1 MFNETY
7 IMLNKIYLVYLFEH
21 GKIKNLSIM
30 KKNVLITG
38 GSGFVGKELTQVL
51 IDSGYTVSILSRSKR
66 ANTADI
72 FYYTWDIQNQHIEEE
87 AVLKADYVIH
97 LAGANIAE
105 KRWTEKR
112 KDLVINSRK
121 QSAELIL
128 SVVKKHNKKLE
139 AFVSASGIGIYGAV
153 NGEAICTENSRPAN
167 DFLGTVCQMWEA
179 AADQFAQL
187 GIRTVK
193 VRTGLVLGK
202 NDGFLNKLTPIFKLR
217 LGSAIGSGKQYMPWI
232 YVDDLCAIYLEAIKN
247 PNMNGAY
254 NAAINDNTT
263 NDIFSKTLA
272 KVYGYKIWLPDVPS
286 FLLNLVLGEMAKLV
300 LTGRRVSSDKIEKM
314 GFNFKYKN
322 LEETIRICLA
332 K

>member
-1 MFNETY
+1 
-7 IMLNKIYLVYLFEH
+7 
-21 GKIKNLSIM
+21 M

-38 GSGFVGKELTQVL
+38 GSGFVGKQLTVVL

-66 ANTADI
+66 TNAVDI
-72 FYYTWDIQNQHIEEE
+72 FYYTWDIENQLIEEE

-112 KDLVINSRK
+112 KEIVINSRK
-121 QSAELIL
+121 RSAELIL

-139 AFVSASGIGIYGAV
+139 AFISASGIGIYGAV
-153 NGEAICTENSRPAN
+153 NGEAICTEKSRPAN
-167 DFLGTVCQMWEA
+167 DFLGIVCQMWEA

-193 VRTGLVLGK
+193 VRTGLVVGK

-217 LGSAIGSGKQYMPWI
+217 LGSALGSGKQYMPWI
-232 YVDDLCAIYLEAIKN
+232 YVEDLCDIYLEALKN
-247 PNMNGAY
+247 PNMSGAF

-272 KVYGYKIWLPDVPS
+272 KVYGYPIWLPNVPA
-286 FLLNLVLGEMAKLV
+286 FLLKLVMGEMSKLV
-300 LTGRRVSSDKIEKM
+300 LTGRRVSSDKIEGI
-314 GFNFKYKN
+314 GFNFKHRN
-322 LEETIRICLA
+322 LEDTLKVCLS